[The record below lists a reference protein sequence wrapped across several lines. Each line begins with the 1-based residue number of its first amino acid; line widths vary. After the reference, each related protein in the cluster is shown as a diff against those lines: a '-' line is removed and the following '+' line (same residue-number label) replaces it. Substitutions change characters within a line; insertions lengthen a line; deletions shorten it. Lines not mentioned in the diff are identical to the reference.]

1 MSNTTIYKSAKNCLK
16 YGGQNLPIAEDQ
28 SHSERSM
35 IDYIIEDIYF
45 KGRNFATLNK
55 HCPTFT
61 SHYGILGVSRLFAI
75 AKKKVFYYLKFM
87 SCLFGRHWHFINEL
101 FFVIKRQYKI
111 FLLVKGH
118 CIYFV
123 FLNKS
128 YRRSLKQRVGVILNI
143 KGDGQVFPY

>member
-1 MSNTTIYKSAKNCLK
+1 MSNTAIYKSAKNCLK

-75 AKKKVFYYLKFM
+75 AKKRFSIIWN
-87 SCLFGRHWHFINEL
+87 SCHVCLEGIDTLLMNY
-101 FFVIKRQYKI
+101 FFVIKRQYKS